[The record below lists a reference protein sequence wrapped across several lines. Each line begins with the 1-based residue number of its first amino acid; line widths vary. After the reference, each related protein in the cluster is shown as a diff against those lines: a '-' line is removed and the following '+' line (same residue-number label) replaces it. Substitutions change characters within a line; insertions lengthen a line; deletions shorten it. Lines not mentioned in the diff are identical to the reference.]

1 MALLSPPAPFPAS
14 GVQRK
19 VMIGGV
25 KKEKRLLSLVRGKE
39 SRPFSTVTKVRK
51 RENTFFSCSDL

>member
-1 MALLSPPAPFPAS
+1 MALLSPPAPFPVS

-25 KKEKRLLSLVRGKE
+25 KKEKRRGAW
-39 SRPFSTVTKVRK
+39 
-51 RENTFFSCSDL
+51 